1 MWPARGAGTHVSVMY
16 RAAAALPFDDRD
28 RVTAGLRGQLRVI
41 AAAAGADPDW
51 STLRVEGPVRGGE
64 HRGTGLSE
72 WAATVV
78 VPGGRCLLDDR
89 SVDAFLS
96 GSPRRS
102 AATSEETSPLL
113 VG

>member
-1 MWPARGAGTHVSVMY
+1 MY
-16 RAAAALPFDDRD
+16 RAAAALPYDDRD
-28 RVTAGLRGQLRVI
+28 RVTAGLRGQLRVM

-51 STLRVEGPVRGGE
+51 STLRVEGPARGGE

-78 VPGGRCLLDDR
+78 VSGDRCLLDDR
-89 SVDAFLS
+89 LIDALVPAA
-96 GSPRRS
+96 PRRS